1 MYYWSSHT
9 INKGWIV
16 LRISHI
22 YAKANTLSIRNE
34 KNWSLEITWPTA
46 IQSCNCKIT
55 RTAPQTIHTE
65 VKNGTVRQIKRQVQK
80 GKTYGYEPF
89 VYSADA
95 GQASYERAQVN
106 CRKQPKWVA
115 APDFMAYADYQ
126 MKKKKYSPD
135 VHVGRAKK
143 LNLFPHEEIPCT
155 TTLYNYIDLGLME
168 TKNIDQHLKIRRKTN
183 KSRNRW
189 NKKFLA
195 IWSRNDRI
203 WWINGNASALYLEGN
218 TYGTCIPIIDTAC
231 PRLDEQVT
239 KKNIRLRHS
248 PRECLLEEMS
258 KLALTAAW
266 AWWWDSLAWWSLDS
280 SLELISVLLPN
291 LLCAV
296 PCPSSFSSAC

>member
-46 IQSCNCKIT
+46 IQSCNRKIT

-189 NKKFLA
+189 NKKIFGDL
-195 IWSRNDRI
+195 IEKRPDMV
-203 WWINGNASALYLEGN
+203 
-218 TYGTCIPIIDTAC
+218 D
-231 PRLDEQVT
+231 
-239 KKNIRLRHS
+239 K
-248 PRECLLEEMS
+248 RECFGALSRREHVWNMYPYHWYGVS
-258 KLALTAAW
+258 KTGW
-266 AWWWDSLAWWSLDS
+266 TGYQ
-280 SLELISVLLPN
+280 EKY
-291 LLCAV
+291 
-296 PCPSSFSSAC
+296 